1 MTWNILP
8 KRNYAIRIFV
18 LVAEED
24 AVDDAEDGGVCSDS
38 QRERDDSYKRH
49 NGILHEH
56 SGSVC

>member
-18 LVAEED
+18 LEWPEED
-24 AVDDAEDGGVCSDS
+24 TVDDAEDGGVCSDS

-49 NGILHEH
+49 ARILH
-56 SGSVC
+56 